1 MFARLLMFADMRTFV
16 DVSGRRIARYR
27 GFDAPGAG
35 VPAVVLPGAGLVGLD
50 YWPIAGRDTVL
61 YDRCGTGWSSA
72 VALPRSAADVAT
84 ELHDAIGPGPW
95 VLVAHSIGAI
105 YARRFAQL
113 YPESVRG
120 LLLIDP
126 GHEDLFDYLPPAAVE
141 LNSALKPDPAQLPD
155 LTAAQ
160 LSAAREAYAR
170 LFAAWPTAVRDE
182 LIDHHLTHWR
192 TALYEAENLESAVY
206 PELRAGGPV
215 PDVPTTV
222 LTAGAGNPAWSS
234 VGDAALVQQALDG
247 IRKLHETIA
256 AGSSRGRHI
265 VVDGA
270 THQFLHIEHPGV
282 VIDALRELAQA

>member
-182 LIDHHLTHWR
+182 LSPGPIFPRATPSTTRSPLVAIDR
-192 TALYEAENLESAVY
+192 RCRSMSSEASKAV
-206 PELRAGGPV
+206 AGW
-215 PDVPTTV
+215 
-222 LTAGAGNPAWSS
+222 PASC
-234 VGDAALVQQALDG
+234 
-247 IRKLHETIA
+247 
-256 AGSSRGRHI
+256 
-265 VVDGA
+265 
-270 THQFLHIEHPGV
+270 V
-282 VIDALRELAQA
+282 VITKPAIVRA